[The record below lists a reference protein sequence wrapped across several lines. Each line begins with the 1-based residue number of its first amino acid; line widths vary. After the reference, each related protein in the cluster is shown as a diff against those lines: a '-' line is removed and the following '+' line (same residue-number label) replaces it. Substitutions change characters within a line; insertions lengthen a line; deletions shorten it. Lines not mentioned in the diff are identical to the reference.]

1 MKKIISIFIQR
12 GFVGATFGPLVL
24 ATIYG
29 ILGAVGT
36 VEALSVSE
44 VVLGIVSVTLMA
56 FIAAGIT
63 VVYQIEKLPLISAL
77 LIHGFALYIDY
88 AIMYL
93 INSWIEDGI
102 VPFLIFTAI
111 FIVGYA
117 LIWGIIYACIKA
129 KTDKLN
135 KSLSK

>member
-1 MKKIISIFIQR
+1 MKKIISMFIQR
-12 GFVGATFGPLVL
+12 AFVGATFGPLVL

-29 ILGAVGT
+29 ILGAVGVIETLT
-36 VEALSVSE
+36 VGE
-44 VVLGIVSVTLMA
+44 VVLGIVSVTVMA

-77 LIHGFALYIDY
+77 LIHGLALYVDY

-93 INSWIEDGI
+93 LNGWLGDGI
-102 VPFLIFTAI
+102 VLFLVFTAI

-117 LIWGIIYACIKA
+117 LVWVIIYACIKS
-129 KTDKLN
+129 KTDKMN
-135 KSLSK
+135 KKLPK